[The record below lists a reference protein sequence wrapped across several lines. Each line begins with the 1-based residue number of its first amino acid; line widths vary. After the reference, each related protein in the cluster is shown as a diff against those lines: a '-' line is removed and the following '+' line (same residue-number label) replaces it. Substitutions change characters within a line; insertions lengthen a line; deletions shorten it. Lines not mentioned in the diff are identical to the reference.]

1 MFSLEAFRKNLTL
14 LFFYMR
20 KLKMLPKIDIV
31 FLFYRRAQ
39 ENAAQH
45 TGGTVQYWRWT
56 QKWSI
61 HFFGDDGILIT
72 QTQKLMIASSSLHS
86 DTCDQTDR
94 PSTHPFHYQ
103 EPNIITFIVYWQPLP
118 RYSSSKTLF
127 HQHSTEIVKYVFHL
141 GTITVLSGGDCLIYH
156 YTANHVPVR
165 SYYQYLLVFHW

>member
-1 MFSLEAFRKNLTL
+1 MFSLEAFRKYLTL
-14 LFFYMR
+14 SFFYMR
-20 KLKMLPKIDIV
+20 KLKMLPKIHIV

-61 HFFGDDGILIT
+61 
-72 QTQKLMIASSSLHS
+72 
-86 DTCDQTDR
+86 QTDR

-118 RYSSSKTLF
+118 QYSSSETLF
-127 HQHSTEIVKYVFHL
+127 HQHSTEIVKYVFQV
-141 GTITVLSGGDCLIYH
+141 GTITVLNSRDCLIYH
-156 YTANHVPVR
+156 YTAKHVPVR